1 MIKKGGLPGQGEWG
15 RAPGFSR
22 FVFSILSCLSPRRAC
37 ITGGGQ
43 AGTYN
48 SERGQ
53 PWFLTKLWSQEHEV
67 CFFLTILLPLGPE
80 GRNSGRKYT
89 AHLESKTPKDQG
101 GGATPGNH
109 KVLGRLQRG
118 GNLLNLCMNSRVCP
132 ELPVCRK
139 NPEQCRQCLIPNPEP
154 KGFENW
160 AKRPLCR
167 FQTGTRVATGR
178 TDLMNNTVNF
188 LKTERILEPQN
199 LQKLCQNLQPVIAY

>member
-1 MIKKGGLPGQGEWG
+1 MVTGSFPRKASLWPRIKKGVLLGQGEWG

-22 FVFSILSCLSPRRAC
+22 FVFSILSCLSPRRAY

-53 PWFLTKLWSQEHEV
+53 PWFLTKLWSQEHGV

-118 GNLLNLCMNSRVCP
+118 GSLLNLCMNSRVRP

-139 NPEQCRQCLIPNPEP
+139 KPWTGSSVPNP
-154 KGFENW
+154 KHW
-160 AKRPLCR
+160 AQRLWE
-167 FQTGTRVATGR
+167 
-178 TDLMNNTVNF
+178 LS
-188 LKTERILEPQN
+188 
-199 LQKLCQNLQPVIAY
+199 